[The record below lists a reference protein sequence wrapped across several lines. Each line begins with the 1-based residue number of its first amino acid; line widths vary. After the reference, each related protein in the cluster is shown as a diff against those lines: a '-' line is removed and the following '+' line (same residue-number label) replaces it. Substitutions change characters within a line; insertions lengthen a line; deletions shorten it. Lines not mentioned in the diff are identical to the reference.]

1 VDVRS
6 AELLEE
12 NSMRVVARAASLVA
26 LILPVV
32 AGCAGSSYAVKNQNQ
47 TLQQQQVVLQ
57 QRNQELQSRA
67 QTLDQDNQEIEALLA
82 QTRQHS
88 KLIEDQLAAVRDQL
102 SSATTQLSQL
112 REEKLHSEK
121 QTEAMMASTR
131 RRAGATITA
140 NNSLNQTLP
149 SINLPGVD
157 VRPDGDVVRVELPS
171 TQLFQ
176 SGSSNLQPSASQM
189 LDTVGAELARIYPE
203 QIIGIEGHTE
213 SDTSGGSGWSTN
225 QQLSVNRA
233 QAVFQQLA
241 TRGPLKP
248 SQLFVV
254 GHGGNHP
261 VVSNAT
267 PTGRDRNHRV
277 ELVVYPE
284 KVQH

>member
-1 VDVRS
+1 
-6 AELLEE
+6 
-12 NSMRVVARAASLVA
+12 MRVALLRSLCLGV
-26 LILPVV
+26 LVL
-32 AGCAGSSYAVKNQNQ
+32 AGCAQNPYALQSKNQQ
-47 TLQQQQVVLQ
+47 LATQQAALQ

-67 QTLDQDNQEIEALLA
+67 ATLDQDNQEIEALLA

-88 KLIEDQLAAVRDQL
+88 KLVEDQLAAVRDQL
-102 SSATTQLSQL
+102 SSATSQLSQL
-112 REEKLHSEK
+112 REEKQHYEK

-157 VRPDGDVVRVELPS
+157 VRPDGDVIRVELPS
-171 TQLFQ
+171 AQLFQ
-176 SGSSNLQPSASQM
+176 SGSTNLQPNASQL
-189 LDTVGAELARIYPE
+189 LDTVGAELARVYPE

-213 SDTSGGSGWSTN
+213 SDAPGSNGWSTN
-225 QQLSVNRA
+225 QQLSVSRA
-233 QAVFQQLA
+233 QAVFQHLA

-248 SQLFVV
+248 AQLFVV

-267 PTGRDRNHRV
+267 ATGRDRNHRV